1 MNKAGKEKNFML
13 YGPGGEG
20 GWRAFEVGFGVNSFY
35 MGHVFPGNEILVWA
49 RVKLSVPKF
58 WIWTVAIL

>member
-1 MNKAGKEKNFML
+1 ML